1 MSFGI
6 AAAGR
11 LIHEHDLSLVAVA
24 FCVSGIGCF
33 TVVNLLA
40 RLREAA
46 KIQAPFWLLAAAL
59 TFGLAVWATHFLAM
73 LAFHPGMD
81 VAYSLPETINS
92 VIIAAVGGMLG
103 LTAWFLAPARW
114 VGALLG
120 GIILGLSI
128 GGMHYTGVAAMR
140 MPGYMTLNS
149 AEVWASIG
157 IGIAMAAAA
166 LARLDSKHGT
176 GRRLEVALWLTLAI
190 CGLHFTGMAA
200 LRITPCAPAAPTSAI
215 IMGTSSLAVIVAS
228 SSLVV
233 LVICL
238 AALLMEQVLA
248 RRAAQED
255 QRLTLMNNLAREAL
269 IIHRDGNILQANAAA
284 GKLLGAPA
292 ERLAGRALAT
302 LFAADSAATLLRQT
316 LRQSPHVWPEEMQ
329 VITGA
334 GKHVP
339 VEITSQTI
347 AFRHAPAT
355 VMILRDLSDR
365 KRSDALIRHLAHHDI
380 LTDLPGRSL
389 LLDKLQK
396 ALKLATMAGTGAA
409 VLYLDLDR
417 FKPVNDLLGHA
428 AGDEVLVEVARR
440 LRAQTRE
447 SDAVARLGGDEF
459 VMVIANV
466 QSAEDV
472 KIFADRVIRSIE
484 QPVNLDGRDVCIGVS
499 IGAALYPQDG
509 QDPESLMRAADM
521 AMYLAKASGRGALQF
536 FDSLM
541 DENQRERRQL
551 EQELSV
557 AVERGEL
564 VLHYQPLINCRTHQL
579 DGFEALL
586 RWNNKARGMM
596 SAGQF
601 IPLAEQTGLITKID
615 HWVIQR
621 ACVDAAAWPAPLKL
635 AVNVSSSQFRQAGLP
650 GTVAQALAA
659 SGLDAAR
666 LELEITETVLI
677 EDPDRAMKML
687 SQLRVLG
694 VRLVLDD
701 FGTGYSSLNYLRLFR
716 FDKIKID
723 RSFVPDLGESDEA
736 GTIVSAII
744 NLGHTLGLSVTVEG
758 VETRLQLAEILARDA
773 DQVQGFLLARPSPAD
788 LFWGDFSTR
797 IGRLMSDCAPDGTAA
812 AKPARRRSKAL
823 AGAETSR
830 PGD

>member
-1 MSFGI
+1 M
-6 AAAGR
+6 
-11 LIHEHDLSLVAVA
+11 VAVA
-24 FCVSGIGCF
+24 FCISALGCF

-40 RLREAA
+40 KVRDAS
-46 KIQAPFWLLAAAL
+46 KIQAGFWLPAAAL
-59 TFGLAVWATHFLAM
+59 TFGLGVWATHFLAM
-73 LAFHPGMD
+73 LAFHPGME

-92 VIIAAVGGMLG
+92 VIIAAVGGLLG

-114 VGALLG
+114 AGVLLG

-140 MPGYMTLNS
+140 MDGYMTLNVT
-149 AEVWASIG
+149 EVWASIG
-157 IGIAMAAAA
+157 IGIALAA
-166 LARLDSKHGT
+166 LALARFDGRHGI
-176 GRRLEVALWLTLAI
+176 GRRLEVTLWLTLAI

-200 LRITPCAPAAPTSAI
+200 LRITPCAPAAPTSATI
-215 IMGTSSLAVIVAS
+215 VDTSSLAVIVAS
-228 SSLVV
+228 SSLAV

-238 AALLMEQVLA
+238 SAILMERVLA

-269 IIHRDGNILQANAAA
+269 VIHRDGNILEANAAA
-284 GKLLGAPA
+284 GKLLGEAA
-292 ERLAGRALAT
+292 ERLAGRALAG
-302 LFAADSAATLLRQT
+302 LFAADSAATLLRQAAQPH
-316 LRQSPHVWPEEMQ
+316 RHVWPEELQ

-365 KRSDALIRHLAHHDI
+365 KHSEARISHLAHHDV
-380 LTDLPGRSL
+380 LTDLPSRSL
-389 LLDKLQK
+389 LLDNLQK
-396 ALKLATMAGTGAA
+396 ALKLAAMAGWGAA

-428 AGDEVLVEVARR
+428 AGDEVLVEVAQR
-440 LRAQTRE
+440 LRAQTRNG
-447 SDAVARLGGDEF
+447 DAVARLGGDEF
-459 VMVIANV
+459 VMVIGNAK
-466 QSAEDV
+466 SAED
-472 KIFADRVIRSIE
+472 IQILADRLIRSIE
-484 QPVNLDGRDVCIGVS
+484 RPYKLDDRDVRIGVS

-509 QDPESLMRAADM
+509 QDPESLLRAADM
-521 AMYLAKASGRGALQF
+521 AMYRAKASGRGVLQF

-551 EQELSV
+551 EQELSA
-557 AVERGEL
+557 AVEADEF

-586 RWNNKARGMM
+586 RWNNQARGMM

-601 IPLAEQTGLITKID
+601 IPLAEETGLITGID
-615 HWVIQR
+615 QWVIAR
-621 ACVDAAAWPAPLKL
+621 ACADAASWPAPLNL

-650 GTVAQALAA
+650 GTVGQALAS
-659 SGLDAAR
+659 SGLDPAR

-677 EDPDRAMKML
+677 EDPDRAVRML
-687 SQLRVLG
+687 SQLRALG

-723 RSFVPDLGESDEA
+723 RSFVPDLGQSDEA

-758 VETRLQLAEILARDA
+758 VETPGQLAEILVRNA
-773 DQVQGFLLARPSPAD
+773 DHVQGFLFARPGPAAS
-788 LFWGDFSTR
+788 FWGDFSTG
-797 IGRLMSDCAPDGTAA
+797 IARLMRDCDPDGTATA
-812 AKPARRRSKAL
+812 EPTRRRKAL
-823 AGAETSR
+823 AGTETT
-830 PGD
+830 PPAY